1 MSLPVRLGRIIRSR
15 FSRRRFLR
23 SAAASLAASCV
34 TPLARASPA
43 RQPDPQGNVIG
54 FSQAGEPLETFHLGR
69 GARRVLIIGGQ
80 HGGPEANTVALA
92 RQIISFFLN
101 WPGEVPRRLALD
113 VMPVANPDGLKAG
126 VRQYVSGVDPNR
138 NWDTEDWQADAYTAV
153 GGRAGL
159 GGPRP
164 FSEQETR
171 ALADWVLRRR
181 PALVINYH
189 SAGGF
194 VLGDPYGVSGELT
207 AVYAGASEYW
217 WPAPDVNPFSYP
229 ITGSMDD
236 WLSRMGIPNIFV
248 ELTTYDDVELER
260 NVTALRTVLAHL
272 AEARPMLPT
281 PGPR

>member
-1 MSLPVRLGRIIRSR
+1 MSLPVRLGLLARFR
-15 FSRRRFLR
+15 FSRRRFLS

-34 TPLARASPA
+34 TLPVHASPT
-43 RQPDPQGNVIG
+43 RQTGLQGNVIG
-54 FSQAGEPLETFHLGR
+54 FSQAGDPLEIFHIGT

-80 HGGPEANTVALA
+80 HGGPEANTVALT
-92 RQIISFFLN
+92 RHIISFFLG

-138 NWDTEDWQADAYTAV
+138 NWDTEDWQSDAYTAA

-194 VLGDPYGVSGELT
+194 VLGDPYGASGELT
-207 AVYAGASEYW
+207 SVYAGASEYW

-236 WLSRMGIPNIFV
+236 WLTRMGIPNIFV
-248 ELTTYDDVELER
+248 ELTTYDDAELER

-272 AEARPMLPT
+272 AEARPALPS

>member
-92 RQIISFFLN
+92 RQIISFFLD

-189 SAGGF
+189 SAASIGGQRLMSTRSPTRSL
-194 VLGDPYGVSGELT
+194 VAWTTGCRGWVSRT
-207 AVYAGASEYW
+207 S
-217 WPAPDVNPFSYP
+217 S
-229 ITGSMDD
+229 SS
-236 WLSRMGIPNIFV
+236 SRP
-248 ELTTYDDVELER
+248 TT
-260 NVTALRTVLAHL
+260 TWSSSGT
-272 AEARPMLPT
+272 
-281 PGPR
+281 